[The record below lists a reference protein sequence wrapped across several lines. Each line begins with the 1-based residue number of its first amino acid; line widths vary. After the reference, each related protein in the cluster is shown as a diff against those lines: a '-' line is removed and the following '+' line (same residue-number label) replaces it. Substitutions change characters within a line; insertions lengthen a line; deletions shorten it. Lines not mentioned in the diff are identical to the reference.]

1 VFKDVKLFTLVL
13 IRAVSGILYL
23 FLNIIYSKV
32 KYLPLISRLRLIFN
46 ILIIY
51 SRQESC
57 LRVPLFLTR
66 IFSLTYYY
74 YIIPL

>member
-1 VFKDVKLFTLVL
+1 LAVISRIRGKVLRLKNFAILIIYIVFRNIKLFTLVL

-32 KYLPLISRLRLIFN
+32 KYLSLISRLRLIFN

-51 SRQESC
+51 PR
-57 LRVPLFLTR
+57 
-66 IFSLTYYY
+66 
-74 YIIPL
+74 